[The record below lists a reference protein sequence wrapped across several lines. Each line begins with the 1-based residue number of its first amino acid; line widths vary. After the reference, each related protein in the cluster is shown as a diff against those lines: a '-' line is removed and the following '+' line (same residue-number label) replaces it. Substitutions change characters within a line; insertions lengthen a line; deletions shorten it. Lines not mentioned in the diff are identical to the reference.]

1 MILTAAAT
9 CLALNIFFE
18 GRGEDLMGKVAIAE
32 VTMNRV
38 ESPKHPD
45 NICAVVW
52 DKKQFS
58 WTHDGKHDDP
68 TRFTA
73 KVDRIAWR
81 DSQLIAQMVID
92 NEIRLDVK
100 GATHYHADYVEPYWA
115 KHHTMLFKLGTHI
128 FYK

>member
-38 ESPKHPD
+38 ESPKHPN

-68 TRFTA
+68 TRFKA

-92 NEIRLDVK
+92 NEINLDVK

>member
-1 MILTAAAT
+1 MLLTAAAT

-32 VTMNRV
+32 VTINRV

-45 NICAVVW
+45 NICAGVW

-68 TRFTA
+68 TRFKA
-73 KVDRIAWR
+73 KVDRIAWK

-92 NEIRLDVK
+92 NEISLDVK

>member
-9 CLALNIFFE
+9 CLALIIFFE

-38 ESPKHPD
+38 ESPKHPN

-68 TRFTA
+68 TRFKA

-92 NEIRLDVK
+92 KEISLDVK

-115 KHHTMLFKLGTHI
+115 RHQTMLFKLGKHI

>member
-68 TRFTA
+68 TRFKA

-92 NEIRLDVK
+92 NEINLDVK